1 MVQLNALEDHA
12 SENKTIALYYETDA
26 DVQRLYMIVFQMI
39 VFLMMPFRIMSF
51 HMMLQLSS
59 SSSSL
64 LLLLSLA

>member
-1 MVQLNALEDHA
+1 MVQLNALEDLA
-12 SENKTIALYYETDA
+12 SENKTIALYYETD
-26 DVQRLYMIVFQMI
+26 VPRLYMIVFYVKRFQMM
-39 VFLMMPFRIMSF
+39 LF

>member
-1 MVQLNALEDHA
+1 MVQLNALEDHV

-26 DVQRLYMIVFQMI
+26 DVPRLDMIVFYMI
-39 VFLMMPFRIMSF
+39 LF

>member
-1 MVQLNALEDHA
+1 MVQLNALEDHV

-26 DVQRLYMIVFQMI
+26 DVPRLDMIVFYVKRFQMM
-39 VFLMMPFRIMSF
+39 LF

>member
-1 MVQLNALEDHA
+1 MVQLNALEDLA

-26 DVQRLYMIVFQMI
+26 PRLYVIVFYVKRFQ
-39 VFLMMPFRIMSF
+39 IMSF

>member
-1 MVQLNALEDHA
+1 MRQ
-12 SENKTIALYYETDA
+12 KTKLLHYTYYETDA
-26 DVQRLYMIVFQMI
+26 DVPRLDMIVFYVKRFQMM
-39 VFLMMPFRIMSF
+39 LF